1 MYYPKF
7 LLIMFKR
14 SLKYSVFGL
23 LISGMVLFMASCN
36 LQPGESVEIP
46 VFSEN
51 YERFV
56 RTLSSDEFEGRA
68 PTTPGGKKTKAYIE
82 AEFRRMGLKPAV
94 GNSFRQPVPLIEILG
109 SNFSDLTISSM
120 DGNIELS
127 FSYKDEMIVGTTRL
141 QENVN
146 LEESELIF
154 AGYGIVAP
162 EFGWNDYEGLD
173 VTGKTVVVLVN
184 DPGYELED
192 PELFTGNAMTYY
204 GRWTY
209 KYEEAARQGAA
220 GVLIVHETG
229 PAGYGWDVVR
239 NSWSGPQYQVGG
251 NNGPSVL
258 VQGWLHNNSA
268 ALLFD
273 RTAYNLTQ
281 LKEMALSPDFQPF
294 SLGMNVSVSFD
305 TKYTQ
310 SDSYNIAGYVEG
322 SERPEETIIYMAHWD
337 HLGKVETPEGVRIYN
352 GAIDNA
358 TGTAA
363 IMAIAEKFAA
373 MDPAPKRSVVFIA
386 VTAEESGLIGS
397 QYYAQ
402 NPLFPLEKTVGGINI
417 DGLNV
422 YGPTHDIVVVG
433 YNMTQMQDYLSR
445 HAADQE
451 RVLVPERYPERGYF
465 YRSDHFNLVKEG
477 VPMIYANSGN
487 DFMGRNEQ
495 YAAKVQEDQENRYHS
510 PDDVINELWDWRGL
524 HQNLWLFYNVGKE
537 LADSNDWPRWREG
550 TEFEAIRQATDHLR
564 E

>member
-1 MYYPKF
+1 MLKKMIRKSFYS
-7 LLIMFKR
+7 LLIPA
-14 SLKYSVFGL
+14 LVLGL
-23 LISGMVLFMASCN
+23 TACGP
-36 LQPGESVEIP
+36 QQKETVEIP

-82 AEFRRMGLKPAV
+82 AEFRRMGLKPAND
-94 GNSFRQPVPLIEILG
+94 NSFRQAVPLIEIEG
-109 SNFSDLTISSM
+109 SNFSDLQISDSLI
-120 DGNIELS
+120 DLS
-127 FSYKDEMIVGTTRL
+127 FSYLDEMVVTTIRQEDSIRL
-141 QENVN
+141 ED
-146 LEESELIF
+146 SELVF

-162 EFGWNDYEGLD
+162 EFGWDDYKGID
-173 VTGKTVVVLVN
+173 VSGKTVVVLVN
-184 DPGYELED
+184 DPGYEKED
-192 PELFTGNAMTYY
+192 PDLFTGNAMTYY

-239 NSWSGPQYQVGG
+239 NSWSGPQYEVGG
-251 NNGPSVL
+251 NNSPSVL
-258 VQGWLHNNSA
+258 VQGWLHTDAA

-273 RTAYNLTQ
+273 RAAYSFTQ
-281 LKEMALSPDFQPF
+281 LKELALSPDFQPF
-294 SLGMNVSVSFD
+294 SLGMSASVNFD
-305 TKYTQ
+305 IKYSQ
-310 SDSYNIAGYVEG
+310 SDSYNIAGYIEG

-337 HLGKVETPEGVRIYN
+337 HLGKEETDEGVKIYN

-358 TGTAA
+358 TGTGA
-363 IMAIAEKFAA
+363 IMAIAEKFSR

-402 NPLFPLEKTVGGINI
+402 NPIFPLEKTVGGINI

-422 YGPTHDIVVVG
+422 YGPTRDIVVIG
-433 YNMTQMQDYLSR
+433 YNMTQMQDYLAQ
-445 HAADQE
+445 HAAGQE

-487 DFMGRNEQ
+487 DYIGRDEQ
-495 YAAKVQEDQENRYHS
+495 YAAMVQEDQENRYHS

-537 LADSNDWPRWREG
+537 LANSNDWPQWREG

>member
-1 MYYPKF
+1 MLRIK
-7 LLIMFKR
+7 MKN
-14 SLKYSVFGL
+14 SVYNL
-23 LISGMVLFMASCN
+23 LISGMVLILAACG
-36 LQPGESVEIP
+36 LQRGEKVEIP

-94 GNSFRQPVPLIEILG
+94 GNSFRQSVPLIEILG
-109 SNFSDLTISSM
+109 SNFSDLSVSSL
-120 DGNIELS
+120 DGDNELS
-127 FSYKDEMIVGTTRL
+127 FSYVDEMIVGTSRL
-141 QENVN
+141 QENVK
-146 LEESELIF
+146 LEDSELIF

-162 EFGWNDYEGLD
+162 EYGWNDYEGLD
-173 VTGKTVVVLVN
+173 VRGKTVVVLVN

-192 PELFTGNAMTYY
+192 PELFTGKAMTYY

-239 NSWSGPQYQVGG
+239 NSWSGPQLQVGG
-251 NNGPSVL
+251 NNGPAVL
-258 VQGWLHNNSA
+258 VEGWLHNNSA
-268 ALLFD
+268 ALIFD
-273 RTAYNLTQ
+273 RAGYNLTQ
-281 LKEMALSPDFQPF
+281 LKEMALNPDFQPF

-305 TKYTQ
+305 VKYTQ

-322 SERPEETIIYMAHWD
+322 SERPDETIIYMAHWD
-337 HLGKVETPEGVRIYN
+337 HLGKVVTPEGVRIYN

-402 NPLFPLEKTVGGINI
+402 NPLFPVEKTVGGINI

-422 YGPTHDIVVVG
+422 YGPTRDIVVVG

-487 DFMGRNEQ
+487 DFIGRNEQ

-537 LADSNDWPRWREG
+537 LANSNDWPRWREG
-550 TEFEAIRQATDHLR
+550 TEFESIRQATDHLR